1 MVDIHNL
8 PIKPD
13 FYHKPKYENL
23 CFILNNNLIKS
34 YKEESEEIN
43 QTEKDLFINIC
54 KEFSINNVSNRKENY
69 FINNSNYPNK
79 SSSQVNEN
87 KNIKIYN
94 KDIFL
99 TEAKKYFYVS
109 DIYTNIEEETNII
122 NFVYPIKKNKKEKVG
137 KKEEKSNSLIMYYT
151 SLILLI
157 KFPPVGILLFFSWMI
172 KKYKKRMIFII
183 IFIIIL
189 VIIFSFLYYI
199 YFWR

>member
-13 FYHKPKYENL
+13 FYHKPKNENL

-43 QTEKDLFINIC
+43 QTEKDLFIN
-54 KEFSINNVSNRKENY
+54 NVSNRKENY
-69 FINNSNYPNK
+69 FINNSNYLNK
-79 SSSQVNEN
+79 SSSQVKEN

-122 NFVYPIKKNKKEKVG
+122 NFVYPIKKNKKEKVR
-137 KKEEKSNSLIMYYT
+137 KKEEKSNSLIMYYI

-157 KFPPVGILLFFSWMI
+157 KFPPAGILFFFSWMI
-172 KKYKKRMIFII
+172 KKYKKRMIIII